1 MTCVSWADAQ
11 AYVSWLS
18 RMAAT
23 AYRLS
28 SEAEWGRAAAGSQP
42 GCYVERT
49 GNFGT
54 CPVGSYGA
62 NGVGLSDGVGNL
74 WEWTK
79 DCWEGDCGRR
89 VLRVGSWFN
98 DAEHLRPGA
107 RVRFRAGYRGYA
119 FGFRVARAG
128 NGNQKRDPYGHVK
141 RDPRGWRVSTSIL
154 LRRSEA
160 GHGSPTAGNPPSPP
174 PPIRTASRR
183 FRPDAGAPWP
193 PVRRR
198 GRPSSSDSSRSTGY
212 ALAKYALE
220 NGSVATRYLTLH
232 GTPAMSTHDSPK
244 STSIVVPGSTLRCTK
259 ASFLVLVSALLT
271 PGVVGAQGILLL
283 AHGGRDDWNRQV
295 LELASQVDST
305 LPVEVAFG
313 MANKRMIQDAV
324 DRLAER
330 DISGIVAVPLFISS
344 HSSVMRATEYLL
356 GSRDEAPPELQAF
369 ARMGARRDAGRAGS
383 DPGFDRTTP
392 VETTVPISMTT
403 ALDGH
408 ALVAEILISRAV
420 DVSRPP
426 EDEIVVLV
434 AHGPSSAEDND
445 LWLDD
450 MSILAKGMR
459 PRTRFSRIEYLTVRD
474 DAPDPA
480 RSQATAELRAVV
492 EGAVREGKSALIV
505 PLLLSYGGIEV
516 GIRRRLEGLPYRM
529 ARQALLP
536 DERLSQWVLM
546 QAGAR

>member
-1 MTCVSWADAQ
+1 MLKPA
-11 AYVSWLS
+11 
-18 RMAAT
+18 
-23 AYRLS
+23 
-28 SEAEWGRAAAGSQP
+28 
-42 GCYVERT
+42 
-49 GNFGT
+49 
-54 CPVGSYGA
+54 
-62 NGVGLSDGVGNL
+62 
-74 WEWTK
+74 
-79 DCWEGDCGRR
+79 
-89 VLRVGSWFN
+89 LRI
-98 DAEHLRPGA
+98 P
-107 RVRFRAGYRGYA
+107 
-119 FGFRVARAG
+119 
-128 NGNQKRDPYGHVK
+128 
-141 RDPRGWRVSTSIL
+141 L
-154 LRRSEA
+154 L
-160 GHGSPTAGNPPSPP
+160 
-174 PPIRTASRR
+174 
-183 FRPDAGAPWP
+183 
-193 PVRRR
+193 
-198 GRPSSSDSSRSTGY
+198 
-212 ALAKYALE
+212 LA
-220 NGSVATRYLTLH
+220 
-232 GTPAMSTHDSPK
+232 
-244 STSIVVPGSTLRCTK
+244 
-259 ASFLVLVSALLT
+259 LVSALLT

-408 ALVAEILISRAV
+408 ALVAEILISRVV
-420 DVSRPP
+420 DISRTP

-450 MSILAKGMR
+450 MSILAERMR